1 MRLGSAAIL
10 VVFVV
15 LVALPLLLAPR
26 RAAPPDGARLIIIT
40 PHNEQIRYE
49 FSRAFA
55 AWHADRFGAR
65 VHVEWSVPGGTSEI
79 LRMLR
84 SQYAAA
90 ADAGDPLGGRAD
102 LMWGGGSWV
111 HEQLKR
117 PAVPITAPIDFD
129 DGWLESVYGDNRIGD
144 ARLYDPLKHWFGT
157 ALAAFGIVYN
167 RDVLAELGVAEPR
180 TWADLADPRLEG
192 WVAMADPAH
201 SGSITTLFETI
212 LRQRG
217 WEEGWWILRR
227 AGANARGFSA
237 SALKSPVDVSLGDA
251 AAGLCIDFFGRYQ
264 AQAIKSAGGR
274 RRIGYIDPAGET
286 SIDADPI
293 SMLGGAPRPD
303 LARRFIEFCLSEPG
317 QSLWQFPVGEATV
330 RGDGHRQPPAAAGG
344 LEDHQRHGRRRP
356 PARPD
361 AGAVRCHAPG
371 VGNAVTT
378 GAAPHLSG
386 QLRADRGPGI
396 DCGVRAAIVSI
407 GDELVAGQ
415 APESNARWL
424 ADRLS
429 ARAVTIEEL
438 RVVPDDRAAIAGA
451 LQRLARRCDLI
462 VVTGGLGPTVDDL
475 TRDAL
480 GDLLA
485 PGRDLLVDDEQ
496 QALLRQRF
504 EKLGI
509 PMPDS
514 NLVQV
519 RHPEGTRMLANRRGT
534 APGLAGRLGDCLVYC
549 LPGPPHEMQAMFDR
563 QVLGEL
569 SLTDQWVRLTGL
581 VHAYGLPEAD
591 AGERLGRI
599 ADRDRTPRVGITVSD
614 AILTARIQAEGAP
627 QDARRQVAHTRAL
640 IRQRWSPFVYG
651 DDGQTLA
658 EAVGARLTETGRTVA
673 TAESCTGGW
682 LSRLIVDVAGS
693 SDYFIGGWVTYS
705 NQLKTSCLDVP
716 QSLIVEHGAVS
727 EAVARAMA
735 RGALAASGADEGLA
749 ITGIAGP
756 GGGTAD
762 KPVGTVFI
770 GLARRLEDRV
780 AVSARQFRFSGDR
793 TTVRDRSA
801 KSALQL
807 LRFALCDVP
816 ADVPLLW
823 EPRTP

>member
-1 MRLGSAAIL
+1 
-10 VVFVV
+10 
-15 LVALPLLLAPR
+15 
-26 RAAPPDGARLIIIT
+26 
-40 PHNEQIRYE
+40 
-49 FSRAFA
+49 
-55 AWHADRFGAR
+55 
-65 VHVEWSVPGGTSEI
+65 
-79 LRMLR
+79 
-84 SQYAAA
+84 
-90 ADAGDPLGGRAD
+90 
-102 LMWGGGSWV
+102 
-111 HEQLKR
+111 
-117 PAVPITAPIDFD
+117 
-129 DGWLESVYGDNRIGD
+129 
-144 ARLYDPLKHWFGT
+144 
-157 ALAAFGIVYN
+157 
-167 RDVLAELGVAEPR
+167 
-180 TWADLADPRLEG
+180 
-192 WVAMADPAH
+192 
-201 SGSITTLFETI
+201 
-212 LRQRG
+212 
-217 WEEGWWILRR
+217 
-227 AGANARGFSA
+227 
-237 SALKSPVDVSLGDA
+237 
-251 AAGLCIDFFGRYQ
+251 
-264 AQAIKSAGGR
+264 
-274 RRIGYIDPAGET
+274 
-286 SIDADPI
+286 
-293 SMLGGAPRPD
+293 
-303 LARRFIEFCLSEPG
+303 
-317 QSLWQFPVGEATV
+317 
-330 RGDGHRQPPAAAGG
+330 
-344 LEDHQRHGRRRP
+344 
-356 PARPD
+356 
-361 AGAVRCHAPG
+361 
-371 VGNAVTT
+371 
-378 GAAPHLSG
+378 
-386 QLRADRGPGI
+386 
-396 DCGVRAAIVSI
+396 VRAAIVSI

-462 VVTGGLGPTVDDL
+462 VITGGLGPTVDDL

-581 VHAYGLPEAD
+581 VHAYGLPEAE

-682 LSRLIVDVAGS
+682 LSGLIVDVAGS

-780 AVSARQFRFSGDR
+780 AVSARRFRFSGDR